1 MTSVKGSKSPL
12 GLFPKGSATTVTKIR
27 TLIVDDEPM
36 ARERVL
42 TLLQQQPDIEI
53 VGECADGAQAL
64 SAIERLE
71 PELVFLDVQIPIM
84 DGFGV
89 IRALSPQRIPM
100 VVFTTAYDEYALR
113 AFEVHALDYLL
124 KPFDGPRFLRTL
136 DRARERLER
145 QRAGDLGKRLLA
157 MVQDLKPDQTHPP
170 DRLVVKSGG
179 RIFFIRTDEID
190 WVDAAGNY
198 VRLHVK
204 GDAYLFRETMSAM
217 ESRLDPNR
225 FVRIHRSHIV
235 NADRIKELQP
245 GSGDHAVILRTGV
258 KLPLSR
264 GYKDRLQDRMGRT
277 M

>member
-1 MTSVKGSKSPL
+1 M
-12 GLFPKGSATTVTKIR
+12 TKIR
-27 TLIVDDEPM
+27 TLIVDDEAM

-71 PELVFLDVQIPIM
+71 PELVFLDVQIPVM

-89 IRALSPQRIPM
+89 IRALAPQRMPM

-136 DRARERLER
+136 ERARERLER

-157 MVQDLKPDQTHPP
+157 MVQDMKPEGAQAP

-217 ESRLDPNR
+217 EARLDASR

-245 GSGDHAVILRTGV
+245 GNGDHAVILRTGV

>member
-1 MTSVKGSKSPL
+1 M
-12 GLFPKGSATTVTKIR
+12 TKIR

-42 TLLQQQPDIEI
+42 SLLQQQSDIEI

-64 SAIERLE
+64 SAIQRLE
-71 PELVFLDVQIPIM
+71 PELVFLDIQIPVM

-89 IRALSPQRIPM
+89 IRALAPHRIPM

-124 KPFDGPRFLRTL
+124 KPFDSPRFLRTL
-136 DRARERLER
+136 ERARDRIER

-157 MVQDLKPDQTHPP
+157 MVQDLKPEPSQPP
-170 DRLVVKSGG
+170 DRLVVKTGG

-204 GDAYLFRETMSAM
+204 GDAFLFRETMSAM
-217 ESRLDPNR
+217 EARLDANQ
-225 FVRIHRSHIV
+225 FIRIHRSHIV

-245 GSGDHAVILRTGV
+245 GSGDHAVILRSGV

-264 GYKDRLQDRMGRT
+264 GYKDRLQERLGRAT
-277 M
+277 

>member
-1 MTSVKGSKSPL
+1 
-12 GLFPKGSATTVTKIR
+12 
-27 TLIVDDEPM
+27 
-36 ARERVL
+36 
-42 TLLQQQPDIEI
+42 
-53 VGECADGAQAL
+53 
-64 SAIERLE
+64 
-71 PELVFLDVQIPIM
+71 
-84 DGFGV
+84 
-89 IRALSPQRIPM
+89 M

-136 DRARERLER
+136 ERARERLER

-157 MVQDLKPDQTHPP
+157 MVQDLRPEPAQPP

-179 RIFFIRTDEID
+179 RIFFVRTDEID

-204 GDAYLFRETMSAM
+204 GDAYLFRETMTAM
-217 ESRLDPNR
+217 EARLDHTR

-235 NADRIKELQP
+235 NAERIKELQP
-245 GSGDHAVILRTGV
+245 DNGDYTVILRIGA

-264 GYKDRLQDRMGRT
+264 GYRDKLQERIAARA
-277 M
+277 